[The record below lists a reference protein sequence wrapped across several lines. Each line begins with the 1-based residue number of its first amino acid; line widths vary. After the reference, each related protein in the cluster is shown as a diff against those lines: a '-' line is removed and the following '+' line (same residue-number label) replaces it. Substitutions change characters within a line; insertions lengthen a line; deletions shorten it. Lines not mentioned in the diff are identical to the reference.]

1 MTTQQFYTDK
11 ATGKKWPLVEAEVDY
26 TFQVYKSDR
35 RKAVIGDPT
44 CCLIAEGL
52 KHNKDVVAAHIGS
65 GKDAVVVFKG
75 RGRLG
80 EHAKHYVLLAKAE
93 RVRDIFDG
101 KGAPKTQYITL
112 SAPTAGR
119 TLAARK
125 AMNRKRQA
133 EIKAG
138 TRDVKR
144 RDAPRKTR
152 MMRLGVSARP
162 RAVVSNGVW
171 TIPDKEEGAEA

>member
-1 MTTQQFYTDK
+1 M
-11 ATGKKWPLVEAEVDY
+11 
-26 TFQVYKSDR
+26 
-35 RKAVIGDPT
+35 
-44 CCLIAEGL
+44 
-52 KHNKDVVAAHIGS
+52 
-65 GKDAVVVFKG
+65 VFKG

-93 RVRDIFDG
+93 RHDIFDG

-152 MMRLGVSARP
+152 IMRLGVSARP

-171 TIPDKEEGAEA
+171 TIPDKERRRRGVTMTDKQPSKLDRLRAMREAGIERNKKLIYKTVRRRKLVKLKRGK